1 MNNSDQFV
9 DALGAVPSTL
19 SGWGEPVKI
28 ELSKQGF
35 HEAWKY
41 FNLGTKPLVL
51 NVLPEGILEAERR
64 QVEARARDELQ
75 ALGFG
80 NEMREEDIQG
90 ALLPLTRYE
99 RAFDINFRQRTPDG
113 GQRIVAGMVAC
124 TRGHATLAVLTE
136 EDVTVQTLPADSMVR
151 ALLSVLPDDVK
162 AGPGR
167 GVSLRSSA
175 MEAAAKSAGN
185 DREMGEA
192 LVRQGLRR
200 DEAKTLVEMAG
211 GARNAYAQVGYAV
224 MDGQGKRH
232 RAPMVTNFF
241 ANAKGWYMIENSH
254 RSDEGWTTIAPIDR
268 QRMAGR
274 VQDLGKTL

>member
-1 MNNSDQFV
+1 M
-9 DALGAVPSTL
+9 
-19 SGWGEPVKI
+19 KI

-51 NVLPEGILEAERR
+51 NVLPEGILETERR

-99 RAFDINFRQRTPDG
+99 RAFDINFRQRKPDG
-113 GQRIVAGMVAC
+113 GQSIVAGMVAC

-136 EDVTVQTLPADSMVR
+136 EAVTVQTLPADSMVR

-192 LVRQGLRR
+192 LVRQGIRR
-200 DEAKTLVEMAG
+200 EEAKTLVEMAG

-232 RAPMVTNFF
+232 RAPTVTNFF
-241 ANAKGWYMIENSH
+241 ANAKGWYMIENSR

-268 QRMAGR
+268 QRMASR
-274 VQDLGKTL
+274 VHDLVKTL